1 VIKMAREWIETD
13 EIKDKGDLLNG
24 VDFSNSN
31 ETQQVFY
38 IIFKEIEKLR
48 EVINLLEAR
57 IVKLEKIELK

>member
-1 VIKMAREWIETD
+1 MAREWIETD